1 MNENHPK
8 IGLITFG
15 DNRAHEWEHVFRRM
29 TEPRHEAAV
38 AFFGRLPVE
47 LVAHP
52 TVARHKEEID
62 EQIDTLKAAGVEAFV
77 AHTPCWTSPNLVVRG
92 VQRLDRPTLML
103 TNRDPGTHGTVGF
116 LGAAGTLDQIGYPHL
131 RVRAEFDD
139 AGAARMLEQAL
150 PFFRAAAA
158 RARLRGLTF
167 GLFGGR
173 SLGIDTGTFDPLQWK
188 QMFQVDTEH
197 IDQLEIIRRAE
208 SVDPDQTAAMVAWLE
223 RSVARVD
230 YGQGQLT
237 PEKLAHQVRCYLATK
252 ELIAEKGLDF
262 VAVKC
267 MPDLTTHY
275 VPQCISAALL
285 PGPYDADGVKEP
297 TMMACEADGD
307 AALTMEMLKQVS
319 GGKPVLFMDVS
330 YIDDE
335 ARIFYMPNC
344 GAFCSWY
351 AKRSP
356 DPAEN
361 LRQVELR
368 PANRPG
374 GGAITYFTTAPGPLT
389 FARLFRRAGHYHMT
403 ILTGETIDL
412 PAEDY
417 AAFVAARG
425 SHQLPTAFA
434 KLHTDIDRFLDQF
447 ASNHI
452 LAVDGIYRD
461 ELVHLCR
468 MLGVE
473 AEVLSPS
480 PLNGVTP

>member
-1 MNENHPK
+1 MNQPK

-15 DNRAHEWEHVFRRM
+15 DNREHEWNAVFRHM
-29 TEPRHEAAV
+29 TEPRHQQAIAYL
-38 AFFGRLPVE
+38 RSLPVE
-47 LVAHP
+47 LHAHP
-52 TVARHKEEID
+52 AVARHKEEID
-62 EQIDTLKAAGVEAFV
+62 AQVDALRAAGVEVLV
-77 AHTPCWTSPNLVVRG
+77 AHTPCWTSPNLVVRAI
-92 VQRLDRPTLML
+92 QRMELPTALL
-103 TNRDPGTHGTVGF
+103 TNRSPATHGTVGF
-116 LGAAGTLDQIGYPHL
+116 LGAAGTLDQIGVDHL
-131 RVRAEFDD
+131 RLRGDFETD
-139 AGAARMLEQAL
+139 GETLAAKAM

-158 RARLRGLTF
+158 AARLRGQTF

-188 QMFQVDTEH
+188 RLFGVDTEH

-208 SVDPDQTAAMVAWLE
+208 LVAEESAQRMVRWLE
-223 RSVARVD
+223 GNVARVD
-230 YGQGQLT
+230 YGQGKLT
-237 PEKLAHQVRCYLATK
+237 PDKLAFQVRCYLATR

-267 MPDLTTHY
+267 MPDLTTFY
-275 VPQCISAALL
+275 VPQCLSAALL
-285 PGPYDADGVKEP
+285 PGPYDASGLREP
-297 TMMACEADGD
+297 IMMACEADGD
-307 AALTMEMLKQVS
+307 AALTMQMLKHVS

-335 ARIFYMPNC
+335 AQIFYMPNC

-351 AKRSP
+351 ARRSD

-361 LRQVELR
+361 LAQVQLR

-374 GGAITYFTTAPGPLT
+374 GGAITYFTAAPGPLT
-389 FARLFRRAGHYHMT
+389 FARLYRRLGRYQMS
-403 ILTGETIDL
+403 IVGGETVEL
-412 PAEDY
+412 PPEKV

-434 KLHTDIDRFLDQF
+434 RLDTDIDALLDNF

-452 LAVDGIYRD
+452 LAVDGIYIE

-468 MLGVE
+468 LLDVE
-473 AEVLSPS
+473 PVLYSR
-480 PLNGVTP
+480 